1 MILFLD
7 LQWEEDSGIEQGQF
21 PRFAMALALSH
32 LVSPLCSSSFII
44 ETNTTVQG
52 TTAWGKGG
60 PSSQREKAGSELCT
74 SVRNPGQ
81 AAVVLAVLFMLDICG
96 CSQVHI

>member
-32 LVSPLCSSSFII
+32 LVSPLCSSS
-44 ETNTTVQG
+44 T
-52 TTAWGKGG
+52 
-60 PSSQREKAGSELCT
+60 PSS
-74 SVRNPGQ
+74 
-81 AAVVLAVLFMLDICG
+81 
-96 CSQVHI
+96 